1 MMKDCCESPCEDPE
15 TGEIFDADCFDDP
28 VMLNLNRTLTP
39 IHTQRCA
46 A

>member
-1 MMKDCCESPCEDPE
+1 MKDCCESPCEDPE

-28 VMLNLNRTLTP
+28 LPLILSQLN
-39 IHTQRCA
+39 TQRCA

>member
-1 MMKDCCESPCEDPE
+1 MKTYFEIPWEDQD

-28 VMLNLNRTLTP
+28 LPRRVA
-39 IHTQRCA
+39 CA

>member
-1 MMKDCCESPCEDPE
+1 MKDCCESPCEDPE

-28 VMLNLNRTLTP
+28 LPLILSHPR
-39 IHTQRCA
+39 IQKCA